1 MSEHYGHW
9 DGRKLHAETFAAQ
22 VKSYPIGTP
31 LCLTVGPVKV
41 RKSTAQNSFL
51 HVLFRIAAKELSD
64 LGTPWTP
71 EEVKSY
77 CKAAKL
83 YPMEDRTLPGGEI
96 VQVAKDTA
104 PMDKEDTMLTIDRVI
119 AHFAEMGIILPE
131 PGHQLEL
138 G

>member
-1 MSEHYGHW
+1 MSEHFGHW

-31 LCLTVGPVKV
+31 LRFTVGPVIN
-41 RKSTAQNSFL
+41 RKSTPQNRYL
-51 HVLFRIAAKELSD
+51 HQLFRIAAKELSA
-64 LGTPWTP
+64 LGTQWTP
-71 EEVKSY
+71 EEVKSH

-104 PMDKEDTMLTIDRVI
+104 PMDKEDTAATIDRVLNY
-119 AHFAEMGIILPE
+119 FAELGIILPL
-131 PGHQLEL
+131 PGEQLEL
-138 G
+138 